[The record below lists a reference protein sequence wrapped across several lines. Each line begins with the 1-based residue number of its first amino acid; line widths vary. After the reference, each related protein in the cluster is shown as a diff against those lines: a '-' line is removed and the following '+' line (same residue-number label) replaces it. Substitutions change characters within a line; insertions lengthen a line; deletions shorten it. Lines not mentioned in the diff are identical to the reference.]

1 MGDPLGRWTASF
13 YPTASDKRTSHET
26 SIVSVVID
34 FVNELLG
41 KLLTLKSDPRYTGG
55 DGEGATQCRSE
66 TLSAVFDGPTTKAA
80 QSGLFGLL
88 SNESE
93 NQGDS

>member
-13 YPTASDKRTSHET
+13 YPTAFDKRTSRET

-41 KLLTLKSDPRYTGG
+41 KLLTSKSDPRY
-55 DGEGATQCRSE
+55 S
-66 TLSAVFDGPTTKAA
+66 LAVMEKVLHGVAVKPCQLCLID
-80 QSGLFGLL
+80 
-88 SNESE
+88 
-93 NQGDS
+93 